1 MIANLHMWQEVQYNE
16 ASRVIAFTQVVS
28 DGEGTRCP
36 SRINVYYTTRCV
48 GTVIQHPRRERRTQ
62 MFRKNCTYEE
72 MEAIFINPR
81 VHTGKGYYEREN
93 VPAVAT
99 RRAEEVDREEANC
112 IADCLR
118 LELQDVEG
126 HIAEMTACRDEFKRR
141 LNAIEQ
147 AERKRQE
154 AEAEKKRQAER
165 VEAEKKRQAAEK
177 KRQEEQ
183 KALRRERGLYAHAYT
198 FHNEDVNENFDESV
212 SCIAMGDR
220 ATLMV
225 YDHGGYSYTEGMPTG
240 LYNKLHHRGANQPK
254 PTYVAMGSMDRW
266 YVRYDSGVSQWNNVP
281 KSLTDAINENPTVPV
296 CLAFGRVHNS
306 YCVLWSDGTWSW
318 CNVPAKLENVL
329 GYKGRDKSAPKFVSL
344 GPNGEYFVRLE
355 NGKMWWG
362 NFDDESIY
370 DNDMS
375 DRITSI
381 HFGADGTYIARYT

>member
-1 MIANLHMWQEVQYNE
+1 
-16 ASRVIAFTQVVS
+16 
-28 DGEGTRCP
+28 
-36 SRINVYYTTRCV
+36 
-48 GTVIQHPRRERRTQ
+48 
-62 MFRKNCTYEE
+62 

-99 RRAEEVDREEANC
+99 RRAEEVDREEANW

-240 LYNKLHHRGANQPK
+240 LYNKCTIAVQISQSLR
-254 PTYVAMGSMDRW
+254 TSRW
-266 YVRYDSGVSQWNNVP
+266 ARWIAGTFGTTAAFHSGTMY
-281 KSLTDAINENPTVPV
+281 LI
-296 CLAFGRVHNS
+296 L
-306 YCVLWSDGTWSW
+306 
-318 CNVPAKLENVL
+318 
-329 GYKGRDKSAPKFVSL
+329 
-344 GPNGEYFVRLE
+344 
-355 NGKMWWG
+355 
-362 NFDDESIY
+362 
-370 DNDMS
+370 
-375 DRITSI
+375 
-381 HFGADGTYIARYT
+381 

>member
-72 MEAIFINPR
+72 MEDIFINPR

-99 RRAEEVDREEANC
+99 RRAEEVDREEANW

-147 AERKRQE
+147 AESKPRGNDKRL
-154 AEAEKKRQAER
+154 R
-165 VEAEKKRQAAEK
+165 
-177 KRQEEQ
+177 
-183 KALRRERGLYAHAYT
+183 LRRRGKRNGLRLRRKDKLLRRKGKRNRKLSDASAACTH
-198 FHNEDVNENFDESV
+198 
-212 SCIAMGDR
+212 
-220 ATLMV
+220 
-225 YDHGGYSYTEGMPTG
+225 MPTPFIT
-240 LYNKLHHRGANQPK
+240 KMSTK
-254 PTYVAMGSMDRW
+254 I
-266 YVRYDSGVSQWNNVP
+266 
-281 KSLTDAINENPTVPV
+281 LTRA
-296 CLAFGRVHNS
+296 
-306 YCVLWSDGTWSW
+306 
-318 CNVPAKLENVL
+318 
-329 GYKGRDKSAPKFVSL
+329 
-344 GPNGEYFVRLE
+344 
-355 NGKMWWG
+355 
-362 NFDDESIY
+362 
-370 DNDMS
+370 
-375 DRITSI
+375 
-381 HFGADGTYIARYT
+381 